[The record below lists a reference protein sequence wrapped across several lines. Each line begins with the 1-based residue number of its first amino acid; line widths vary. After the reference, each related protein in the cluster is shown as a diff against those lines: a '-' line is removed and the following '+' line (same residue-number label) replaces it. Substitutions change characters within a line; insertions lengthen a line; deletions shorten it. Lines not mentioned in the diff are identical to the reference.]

1 MATRG
6 RPRGQPAYTPEERDN
21 QLIARAVD
29 LAEKQLID
37 GTASAQVMTH
47 YLKQASPRERLELER
62 LRQENALLNA
72 KVEQLKSAKRVEDL
86 YASALNAMR
95 AYAGQDPIE
104 PEEDDYDDQN
114 VY

>member
-6 RPRGQPAYTPEERDN
+6 RSRGQPAYTPEDRDN

-72 KVEQLKSAKRVEDL
+72 KVEQLKSAKRVEEL
-86 YASALNAMR
+86 YENALNAMR
-95 AYAGQDPIE
+95 AYAGHE
-104 PEEDDYDDQN
+104 PMPEDDGYDDQD

>member
-6 RPRGQPAYTPEERDN
+6 RPRGKPAYTPEDRDN

-29 LAEKQLID
+29 LAERQLID

-47 YLKQASPRERLELER
+47 YLKQASPRERLELQR
-62 LRQENALLNA
+62 LRQENALLEA
-72 KVEQLKSAKRVEDL
+72 KVEQLKSAKRVEEL
-86 YASALNAMR
+86 YENALNAMR
-95 AYAGQDPIE
+95 AYAGHE
-104 PEEDDYDDQN
+104 PMPEDDGYDDQD

>member
-6 RPRGQPAYTPEERDN
+6 RPRGQPAFTPEDRDN

-29 LAEKQLID
+29 LAEKQMIE
-37 GTASAQVMTH
+37 GTASAQVITH

-72 KVEQLKSAKRVEDL
+72 KVEQLKSAKRVEEL
-86 YASALNAMR
+86 YESALNAMR

-104 PEEDDYDDQN
+104 DDDYDDQDI
-114 VY
+114 Y

>member
-6 RPRGQPAYTPEERDN
+6 RPRGQPAFTPEDRDN

-29 LAEKQLID
+29 LAERQLID

-47 YLKQASPRERLELER
+47 YLKQASPRERLELQR
-62 LRQENALLNA
+62 LRQENALLEA
-72 KVEQLKSAKRVEDL
+72 KVEQLKSAKRVEEL
-86 YASALNAMR
+86 YENALNAMR
-95 AYAGQDPIE
+95 AYAGHE
-104 PEEDDYDDQN
+104 PMPEDDGYDDQD